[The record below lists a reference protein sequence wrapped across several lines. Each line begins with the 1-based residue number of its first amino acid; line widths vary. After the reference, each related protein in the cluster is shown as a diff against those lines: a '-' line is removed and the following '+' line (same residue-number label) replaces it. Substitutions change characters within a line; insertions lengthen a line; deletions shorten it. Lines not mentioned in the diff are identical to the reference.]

1 MGYRHSSSGAD
12 DLVCA
17 SQCQKL
23 DGNELSLLGRTDR
36 FCRDPQRGWLSGD
49 DRLLMPTSS
58 LRIKEMPAMFHLTA
72 LVTCLAI
79 LFYFLT
85 SVQVAKA
92 RGTFGIKAP
101 AISGNPDFERVF
113 RVQMNTLEWLPIFLP
128 ALWLFALYLS
138 DAIAAALGV
147 VWIAGRILY
156 LTGYSK
162 AANKRG
168 TGFGIQFVAAMLL
181 WLGAV
186 GAIAWRLVHP

>member
-1 MGYRHSSSGAD
+1 
-12 DLVCA
+12 
-17 SQCQKL
+17 
-23 DGNELSLLGRTDR
+23 
-36 FCRDPQRGWLSGD
+36 
-49 DRLLMPTSS
+49 
-58 LRIKEMPAMFHLTA
+58 MPAMFHLTA

-128 ALWLFALYLS
+128 ALWLFAIYIS

-147 VWIAGRILY
+147 VWIAGRIFY
-156 LTGYSK
+156 MTGYSK

-168 TGFGIQFVAAMLL
+168 PGFGIQAGAALLL